1 MCVDNGV
8 KETAVRLGQPETG
21 GDNEPKCRNAA
32 AGAAG
37 SRITSV
43 STVRSSWNVD
53 EETRHISVR
62 IVTGCFCS
70 IHQSELTCTRLFVL
84 RHLGY

>member
-53 EETRHISVR
+53 EETRHINVR
-62 IVTGCFCS
+62 IVTAVS
-70 IHQSELTCTRLFVL
+70 VRYTSLNLRVL
-84 RHLGY
+84 DFSCCDI